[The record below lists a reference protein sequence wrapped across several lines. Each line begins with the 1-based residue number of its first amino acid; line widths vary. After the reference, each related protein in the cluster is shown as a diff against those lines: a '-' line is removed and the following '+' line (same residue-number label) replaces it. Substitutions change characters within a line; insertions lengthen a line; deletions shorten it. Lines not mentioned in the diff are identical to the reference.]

1 MTRSFVL
8 ALALVL
14 PPLTV
19 ACTGSSEAVDVPG
32 GSTTSVSTPPD
43 DSVADTTS
51 DSGSSASGPD
61 ATGTDPTTTTAPTS
75 PTPTT
80 TTLAA
85 TTSSVT
91 TAARTVTL
99 LRRGDE
105 GPQVELFQLKLVAL
119 GYLPTGADTGVFDAA
134 TNSAVLK
141 FQGDYGLVVD
151 GLVGPETE
159 RAISAAAES
168 INPEG

>member
-14 PPLTV
+14 PPLMV

-32 GSTTSVSTPPD
+32 GSSTSVAAPD
-43 DSVADTTS
+43 DSTADATS
-51 DSGSSASGPD
+51 VPGSSASGPD
-61 ATGTDPTTTTAPTS
+61 ATGTDPATIT
-75 PTPTT
+75 TPTT
-80 TTLAA
+80 TTPTTTVA
-85 TTSSVT
+85 TTSPVT

-105 GPQVELFQLKLVAL
+105 GPQVELVQLKLVAL

-134 TNSAVLK
+134 TNSAVLT